1 VHLRHTVR
9 SIVPGVGSASVL
21 RHLSVQWISHG
32 ISCRLT
38 WEIIKR
44 HRHDRAIVL
53 TTHSMEEVRAL
64 CRYAKGVRLAFCV
77 LIHSVHTLSAMHY
90 GITGTKTKWLE
101 KWTFTRTF
109 YGSSCSVGAAI
120 HSRLNMRQSAW
131 RSCAVSLSKHCNR
144 NT

>member
-1 VHLRHTVR
+1 
-9 SIVPGVGSASVL
+9 
-21 RHLSVQWISHG
+21 
-32 ISCRLT
+32 
-38 WEIIKR
+38 
-44 HRHDRAIVL
+44 
-53 TTHSMEEVRAL
+53 MEEVRAL